1 MARQVLPDKSTTYVV
16 LGGGFGPLSFYLDF
30 VRFQRYITYVSTL
43 IAELIVSHVIYKIR
57 NVVNNKFYVGST
69 IHKKVRFREHR
80 KQLRKGRHHC
90 KHLQAAWNKYG
101 EECFKFEV
109 VEEVSSDKSLV
120 AAENIWLSQHVGE
133 AYCYNSGRSA
143 DAPWRGGEKEK
154 HPRFGKTLDPEQ
166 RAQISAS
173 LKAYYAADPYNH
185 PRLGCLHSEETK
197 AKISAA
203 RKGKMVGE
211 EHYRYGKTVPDDVR
225 KKIGDAQRGV
235 AKKPRKVSAEGM
247 RKIKAAALAGHYSH
261 QKGKKL
267 SLEEREKRS
276 KQVFVMP
283 DGILFPSLTKV
294 LHHYKLKMP
303 TLRRALKS
311 GMPITKGK
319 LKGYEF
325 KYYDKGSF
333 TDQDNEQ

>member
-1 MARQVLPDKSTTYVV
+1 MKQPT
-16 LGGGFGPLSFYLDF
+16 
-30 VRFQRYITYVSTL
+30 
-43 IAELIVSHVIYKIR
+43 IYRIY
-57 NVVNNKFYVGST
+57 NVVNKKFYVGST
-69 IHKKVRFREHR
+69 VNTRERFRSHR
-80 KQLRKGRHHC
+80 RQLRSGGHHC

-109 VEEVSSDKSLV
+109 IEIVIAQNLQDVEDE
-120 AAENIWLSQHVGE
+120 WLRKYVGTSK
-133 AYCYNSGRSA
+133 CYNTGLSA
-143 DAPWRGGEKEK
+143 AAPWRGGKKEK
-154 HPRFGKTLDPEQ
+154 HPSFGRVRTEEERKL
-166 RAQISAS
+166 ISNG

-325 KYYDKGSF
+325 KYCDKGSF